1 MYFKVSCTT
10 DYEGQKGGDGKNMK
24 KIIGQIVF
32 FTLIISSVSFANT
45 YDLEL
50 NVGQS
55 VLEARFNTT
64 LPLEEN
70 FLTTGVGA
78 IYNDDDYKIVDAKL
92 ALSGEAFLPEL
103 TFTLGFKGLLG
114 NMEKGSKDGDLMA
127 VGFLL
132 SGKYTIPEIILP
144 IPVDVSVGFTFAPD
158 PLCFSDSEKYLEAR
172 TGLDFHIIKSGI
184 ITLGYRYIKAHFDN
198 NYGQWDMSDGT
209 LFVGYRMMY

>member
-1 MYFKVSCTT
+1 VSCTT

-32 FTLIISSVSFANT
+32 FTLIIASVSFAST

-50 NVGQS
+50 NVGHS
-55 VLEARFNTT
+55 VLEARFNAT

-78 IYNDDDYKIVDAKL
+78 IYNEDNYKIVDAKL

-103 TFTLGFKGLLG
+103 TFSLGFKGLLG
-114 NMEKGSKDGDLMA
+114 NMEKGYKDGDLMA

-132 SGKYTIPEIILP
+132 SGKYAIPEIILP

-158 PLCFSDSEKYLEAR
+158 PLCFSDSEKYMEAR
-172 TGLDFHIIKSGI
+172 AGLDFHIIESGI
-184 ITLGYRYIKAHFDN
+184 ITLGYRYIKAYFDN

-209 LFVGYRMMY
+209 IFIGYRMMY

>member
-1 MYFKVSCTT
+1 MYIKVSCIT

-50 NVGQS
+50 NVGHS
-55 VLEARFNTT
+55 VLEARFNAT
-64 LPLEEN
+64 LPLEQN
-70 FLTTGVGA
+70 FLTTGVGV

-114 NMEKGSKDGDLMA
+114 NMEKGYKDGDLMA

-132 SGKYTIPEIILP
+132 LGKYAIPEIILP

-158 PLCFSDSEKYLEAR
+158 PLCFSDSEKYLEVR

-184 ITLGYRYIKAHFDN
+184 ITLGYRYIKAYFDN

-209 LFVGYRMMY
+209 IFIGYRMLY

>member
-1 MYFKVSCTT
+1 VSCNI

-32 FTLIISSVSFANT
+32 FTLIMTSVSFANT

-50 NVGQS
+50 NVGNS
-55 VLEARFNTT
+55 VLEARFNAK
-64 LPLEEN
+64 LPLDEN
-70 FLTTGVGA
+70 FLTTGIGV
-78 IYNDDDYKIVDAKL
+78 IYNDDDYKIVDTKL

-103 TFTLGFKGLLG
+103 TFNLGFKGVLG
-114 NMEKGSKDGDLMA
+114 NMEKDYKDGDLMA

-132 SGKYTIPEIILP
+132 LGKYAIPEIILP

-158 PLCFSDSEKYLEAR
+158 PLCFSDSEKYLEFR
-172 TGLDFHIIKSGI
+172 TGLDFHIIKSGV

-198 NYGQWDMSDGT
+198 NYGQWDTSDGT
-209 LFVGYRMMY
+209 LFIGYRMMY

>member
-1 MYFKVSCTT
+1 VSCTT

-50 NVGQS
+50 NVGHS
-55 VLEARFNTT
+55 VLEARFNAT
-64 LPLEEN
+64 LPLEQN

-114 NMEKGSKDGDLMA
+114 NMEKGYKDGDLMA

-132 SGKYTIPEIILP
+132 LGKYAIPEIILP

-158 PLCFSDSEKYLEAR
+158 PLCFSDSEKYLEVR
-172 TGLDFHIIKSGI
+172 TGLDFHIIKNGI

-209 LFVGYRMMY
+209 IFIGYRMMY

>member
-1 MYFKVSCTT
+1 
-10 DYEGQKGGDGKNMK
+10 MK

-32 FTLIISSVSFANT
+32 FTLIISSVSFAST

-50 NVGQS
+50 NVGHS
-55 VLEARFNTT
+55 VLEARFNAT

-70 FLTTGVGA
+70 FLTTGVGV

-114 NMEKGSKDGDLMA
+114 NMEKGNKDGDLMA

-132 SGKYTIPEIILP
+132 AGKYAIPEIILP

-158 PLCFSDSEKYLEAR
+158 PLCFSDSEKYLEAKA
-172 TGLDFHIIKSGI
+172 GLDFHIIKSGI

-198 NYGQWDMSDGT
+198 NYGQWDMSHGT
-209 LFVGYRMMY
+209 LFIGYRMLY